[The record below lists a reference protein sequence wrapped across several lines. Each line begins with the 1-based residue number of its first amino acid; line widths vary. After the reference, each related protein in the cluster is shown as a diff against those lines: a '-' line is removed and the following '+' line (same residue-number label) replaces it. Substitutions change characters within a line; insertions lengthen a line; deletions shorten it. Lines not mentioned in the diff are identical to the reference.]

1 MKQLLLNIAKVC
13 LILLGCLL
21 VLLIVFGAVLGLDW
35 PWWTGLFILLGLVGL
50 IIGLFLLKKIL
61 SRRREQHF
69 VNQIVEQDDRRLKGL
84 SDKERQQ
91 SKALQER
98 WKEAVDTLRRSHL
111 RKYGNPLYV
120 LPWYLVIGES
130 GSGKTTAIKSAKL
143 SSPFA
148 GEMQASGISGTK
160 NCDWWFFDEAVLID
174 TAGRYAIPV
183 DEGRD
188 KEEWNKFLNLLARYR
203 KKEPLNGLIVTIA
216 ADKLLSDA
224 SRSQILEQDGINIRR
239 RIDELMLALGT
250 KFPVYVLVTK
260 CDLIQGMTQFCEQLP
275 DGALS
280 QPMGSINEAFSKD
293 AGSFQNEVMN
303 SLGERLRELRLLLL
317 HQVKSEQVDP
327 GLLLFPEE
335 FERLRPG
342 LTLFMQGLSQE
353 NPYQETPLM
362 RGLFFSSGRQEG
374 TPYSHFLKSL
384 GLIEEKQVLPGT
396 NKGLFL
402 HDFFAKILPS
412 DRGIFAPT
420 QKALEWS
427 RLTRNLGLTSW
438 VALAIAV
445 CGLLSFSFVKNLS
458 TLRGVTREFQ
468 NPPVLKGQFL
478 SDLGV
483 LERFQKAILK
493 VEERNGNWWMPR
505 FGLEESN
512 DVESRLKGKYCLQ
525 FHKGFMAPLDELLT
539 KKMAGFSANTDEE
552 TLGRSIAYLVRRINL
567 LHSRLQGTGLAG
579 LEKMPVPP
587 FEAVIFEGDR
597 DVVPEIKGKL
607 AQLYFYYLL
616 WNSDSTSINR
626 ELTDL
631 QKWLAHIVQIK
642 GSDLKWL
649 VAWANTQEK
658 IPPVTLEDFWGGS
671 VPVEDT
677 AMVQPA
683 FTTGGRKAIDDFIK
697 ELEAAL
703 PDPGPPMIAAQKIAF
718 GTWYKNA
725 YLESWYQYAAGFSK
739 GMKRLKGNDQWQQ
752 MVSRIAENGGPYFAL
767 LDKMATELQG
777 YSTLEAPPPW
787 LNLVFQFQSIKA
799 EAAQIESMKTKGA
812 IAKAIPKSKKLIST
826 IEKTLSK
833 SGKDNSMEV
842 HMKGGKAFLE
852 YQDAFKQLGR
862 IAESRKLAYE
872 EASQLFGDDPA
883 TSKSS
888 FFSASH
894 AVSRLQVLIG
904 GGKESE
910 KVFWELFEGPLSFLR
925 DFAIS
930 ETACYLQA
938 KWEKDVLV
946 EIQGIRD
953 QRSIQKVL
961 LGQGGLAT
969 AFAKGPAGP
978 FLNRSLKKGYYAK
991 SVLDGR
997 IPFSEEFLR
1006 YLTKGIVE
1014 RQPAQAS
1021 YKVTVTG
1028 LPTDANKGAKLQPQA
1043 THLELQ
1049 CGDTTQKIDNYQY
1062 PVRKIFKWSPDSCGN
1077 VLFRIELGN
1086 LELVKRY
1093 EGSYGFPKFLED
1105 FRSGQRVFRRSE
1117 FPEKETALK
1126 RMGIEYI
1133 KANFRFSGNGPV
1145 IRLLGASPGR
1155 VPTEV
1160 AACATQT
1167 NP

>member
-13 LILLGCLL
+13 LILLGFLL
-21 VLLIVFGAVLGLDW
+21 VLLIVFGVVLGLDW
-35 PWWTGLFILLGLVGL
+35 PWWTGLFILLGLAGL
-50 IIGLFLLKKIL
+50 VMGLFLLKKIM

-69 VNQIVEQDDRRLKGL
+69 VNQIVEQDNRRLKGL

-130 GSGKTTAIKSAKL
+130 GSGKTTAIKSARL

-224 SRSQILEQDGINIRR
+224 SKSQVLEQDGINIRR

-280 QPMGSINEAFSKD
+280 QPMGSINETFSKD
-293 AGSFQNEVMN
+293 AGSFQNEVMD
-303 SLGERLRELRLLLL
+303 SLGERLRQLRLLLL
-317 HQVKSEQVDP
+317 HQVKSEKVDP

-342 LTLFMQGLSQE
+342 LTIFMRGLLQE

-402 HDFFAKILPS
+402 HDFFARILPA

-420 QKALEWS
+420 RKALEWS

-458 TLRGVTREFQ
+458 TLRGVTREFRS
-468 NPPVLKGQFL
+468 PPVLKGEFL
-478 SDLGV
+478 ADLGV
-483 LERFQKAILK
+483 LERFQRAILK
-493 VEERNGNWWMPR
+493 VEERNANWWMPR
-505 FGLEESN
+505 FGLEESK
-512 DVESRLKGKYCLQ
+512 DVESRLKQKYCQQ
-525 FHKGFMAPLDELLT
+525 FRKGFMAPLDELLT
-539 KKMAGFSANTDEE
+539 KRMAGFSTATDEE
-552 TLGRSIAYLVRRINL
+552 TLGRNIAYLVRRINL
-567 LHSRLQGTGLAG
+567 LHSRLKGTGLAELG
-579 LEKMPVPP
+579 KMPVPP
-587 FEAVIFEGDR
+587 FEAVMFEGDR
-597 DVVPEIKGKL
+597 DLVPEIKGKL
-607 AQLYFYYLL
+607 ARLYLYYLI
-616 WNSDSTSINR
+616 WNQDSPSINR

-631 QKWLAHIVQIK
+631 QKWLAHIVQMK
-642 GSDLKWL
+642 GSNLKWL
-649 VAWANTQEK
+649 VAWANTQEG

-671 VPVEDT
+671 TPVEDT

-683 FTTGGRKAIDDFIK
+683 FTSGGRKAVDDFIK

-703 PDPGPPMIAAQKIAF
+703 PDPGPPMIARQKIAF
-718 GTWYKNA
+718 ESWYKNA
-725 YLESWYQYAAGFSK
+725 YLEAWYQYGAGFPR
-739 GMKRLKGNDQWQQ
+739 GMKRLKGSDQWQQ
-752 MVSRIAENGGPYFAL
+752 MVSRVAENGGPYFTL
-767 LDKMATELQG
+767 LDKMATELQA

-787 LNLVFQFQSIKA
+787 LHLVFRFQTLKA
-799 EAAQIESMKTKGA
+799 EAAQLKSMKTKGA
-812 IAKAIPKSKKLIST
+812 IAKAIPKGKKLIST
-826 IEKTLSK
+826 LQKTLSK
-833 SGKDNSMEV
+833 TGKKETMETQL
-842 HMKGGKAFLE
+842 KGGKAFLE
-852 YQDAFKQLGR
+852 YQDALKQLGR
-862 IAESRKLAYE
+862 MAESRKLAYE
-872 EASQLFGDDPA
+872 EASQLFGEDPA

-894 AVSRLQVLIG
+894 AVSRLKVLMG
-904 GGKESE
+904 SGKESE
-910 KVFWELFEGPLSFLR
+910 KMFWELLGGPLSFLR
-925 DFAIS
+925 GFAIS

-946 EIQGIRD
+946 EIQGIGD
-953 QRSIQKVL
+953 QRRIQKVL
-961 LGQGGLAT
+961 LGQGGLAN
-969 AFAKGPAGP
+969 AFVKGPAGP
-978 FLNRSLKKGYYAK
+978 FLSRSLKKGYYAK
-991 SVLDGR
+991 MVLDGR
-997 IPFSEEFLR
+997 VPFSEEFLR
-1006 YLTKGIVE
+1006 YLTKGVAK
-1014 RQPAQAS
+1014 RQSVQAS
-1021 YKVTVTG
+1021 YNVTITG
-1028 LPTDANKGAKLQPQA
+1028 LPTDANKGARLRPQA

-1062 PVRKIFKWSPDSCGN
+1062 PVRKTFKWAPDSCGD
-1077 VLFRIELGN
+1077 VLFRIEVGN
-1086 LELVKRY
+1086 LELVKKY
-1093 EGSYGFPKFLED
+1093 EGSYGFPKFLQD
-1105 FRSGQRVFRRSE
+1105 FRSGQRVFRRQE
-1117 FPEKETALK
+1117 FPKQEAALK
-1126 RMGIEYI
+1126 RMDIEYI
-1133 KANFRFSGNGPV
+1133 KANFRFRGNGPV
-1145 IRLLGASPGR
+1145 IRILGSSPGR
-1155 VPTEV
+1155 VPTQV
-1160 AACATQT
+1160 ATCTTQT
-1167 NP
+1167 DQ